1 MFIPFSP
8 SIIIL
13 AVLALFVVIILFKTA
28 LVVPNKQ
35 AVVVERLGKFHAVL
49 YAGFHI
55 LIPFFSYNGHLS
67 IPANILSI
75 VITLFALQ
83 KIQL

>member
-55 LIPFFSYNGHLS
+55 LIPFIDTVAEGRSSGCAQTDMHY
-67 IPANILSI
+67 
-75 VITLFALQ
+75 
-83 KIQL
+83 KR